1 MTIGDQPTTIRM
13 VLHISELMISVDSDD
28 QFSQCLGFF
37 PGQKVK
43 DSLQVIGEGFLT
55 WRKNLLWFASRRSG
69 LNSMV
74 HPSIFSMKG
83 LGNFGDS
90 SDPAT
95 LRLVRRR
102 NIPTSTVVFMGFGR
116 ILGMKGNREGA
127 GKHHLIIDFNE
138 NRVISGFS
146 NFNRWMSLMRLIRCC
161 GPGDSNSRSMMS
173 SVPPRTWEFQLK
185 SSIGVCP
192 W

>member
-43 DSLQVIGEGFLT
+43 DSLQVIGEGFFDLA
-55 WRKNLLWFASRRSG
+55 KKFALVRIPQVWTEFDGPPFDLFNERLGEFRRSRPG
-69 LNSMV
+69 YAEAGQEKN
-74 HPSIFSMKG
+74 
-83 LGNFGDS
+83 
-90 SDPAT
+90 A
-95 LRLVRRR
+95 
-102 NIPTSTVVFMGFGR
+102 PTSTVVFMGFGR

-138 NRVISGFS
+138 NRVISGF
-146 NFNRWMSLMRLIRCC
+146 F
-161 GPGDSNSRSMMS
+161 
-173 SVPPRTWEFQLK
+173 EFQSLDVVDEVD
-185 SSIGVCP
+185 SMLRSRGFEFPVDDVP
-192 W
+192 RFLLGHGNSN